1 MLTSCSVSILA
12 LLPCGIPFKHT
23 GFSRFHLSLPHP
35 GNNDW
40 GEGQVLVTTR
50 YDRII
55 PYHNNCALHYTM
67 PPMSETDA
75 VSLLSKVSGYEG
87 EGAEDVVNSYYV
99 GKMPLDVA
107 R

>member
-1 MLTSCSVSILA
+1 
-12 LLPCGIPFKHT
+12 
-23 GFSRFHLSLPHP
+23 
-35 GNNDW
+35 
-40 GEGQVLVTTR
+40 
-50 YDRII
+50 
-55 PYHNNCALHYTM
+55 M